1 VRYLVLDLETV
12 LDTTLPPP
20 KKKSDGSDAFP
31 PAPYHRIVVMA
42 VGLLDARYQ
51 LRRLWVVGEDDD
63 KDERG
68 TLTALANFLGEQRD
82 MTVVSYNGR
91 GFDLPVIAARC
102 LRHGVS
108 FPWYYRQRDARHRY
122 STGGHFDVM
131 DYLVDHGAT
140 RSYSLDV
147 AAKLIGMPGK
157 MACTGGDVQAMID
170 AGQIEAV
177 RGYCMSDVAQ
187 TTALFLRTQLLR
199 GELDAAACAQAMGV
213 LLATIASEPRLA
225 PMLPLIDRERLVP
238 RLETV
243 PFQNDPRRLQRE
255 VDTAIV

>member
-1 VRYLVLDLETV
+1 MRASRFLVLDLETV

-42 VGLLDARYQ
+42 AGLLGADYH
-51 LRRLWVVGEDDD
+51 LRRLWVVGEDGD

-68 TLTALANFLGEQRD
+68 TLAALAGFLGGQRD
-82 MTVVSYNGR
+82 LTVVSYNGR
-91 GFDLPVIAARC
+91 GFDLPVVAARC
-102 LRHGVS
+102 LRHGVA

-122 STGGHFDVM
+122 STAGHFDLM

-140 RSYSLDV
+140 KSYSLDV

-157 MACTGGDVQAMID
+157 MDCNGADVQAMID
-170 AGQIEAV
+170 AGQIEEV

-187 TTALFLRTQLLR
+187 TAAIFLRTQFLR
-199 GELDAAACAQAMGV
+199 GEIDAATCARAMGV
-213 LLATIASEPRLA
+213 LLATIASERRLA

-238 RLETV
+238 RSEIA
-243 PFQNDPRRLQRE
+243 PLQG
-255 VDTAIV
+255 AA